1 MNGDRLVMPRTP
13 LFPPTDPCCNWCM
26 EVGDGHW
33 LWVEECGNADGIPVL
48 FVHGGPGSGCSEN
61 HRRLFDP
68 QRYRVIL
75 VDQRGA
81 GRSRPLGELRANTT
95 AHLVA
100 DFERVRQRL
109 GIQRWI
115 LFGGSWGSLLALAYA
130 ERYPEA
136 VAGLVLRGIFL
147 GSRAEIESYIERAAA
162 LAPASDAI
170 LRRLPGGD
178 VDPLAAAAASI
189 LRGRGGKA
197 KAVMR
202 AWLDYER
209 ALMGEPLAPSALTPE
224 QQAKVRIQMHYLSA
238 QCFIDRESLLA
249 RIAKLRHLPTAI
261 VQGLADTVCPPR
273 TAEALRAHWPE
284 ALWLPLPGEGH
295 SGMAPAVAST
305 CMAALDD
312 VAARLRLAESL
323 RER

>member
-1 MNGDRLVMPRTP
+1 MNARQLTEMDDP
-13 LFPPTDPCCNWCM
+13 LYPPCDPCCNWCM

-48 FVHGGPGSGCSEN
+48 FIHGGPGSGCN
-61 HRRLFDP
+61 ANQRRLFDP
-68 QRYRVIL
+68 ERYRVIL

-109 GIQRWI
+109 GIGRWI

-130 ERYPEA
+130 ERHPEA

-147 GSRAEIESYIERAAA
+147 GSRAELETYMARAAL
-162 LAPASDAI
+162 LAPESEAVFH
-170 LRRLPGGD
+170 RLPGGD
-178 VDPLAAAAASI
+178 VDPFAAAAAAI
-189 LRGRGGKA
+189 LRGQGGKA

-209 ALMGEPLAPSALTPE
+209 VLMGEPARHQPLTPE

-238 QCFIDRESLLA
+238 QCFIDRETLLG
-249 RIAKLRHLPTAI
+249 RLPQLRHLPAAI
-261 VQGLADTVCPPR
+261 VQGLADPVCPPH
-273 TAEALRAHWPE
+273 TAEMLASHWPE
-284 ALWLPLPGEGH
+284 AHWLGLPGQGH
-295 SGMAPAVAST
+295 GGMAPAVAAA
-305 CMAALDD
+305 CMAALDE
-312 VAARLRLAESL
+312 VAGQVSPEAR
-323 RER
+323 